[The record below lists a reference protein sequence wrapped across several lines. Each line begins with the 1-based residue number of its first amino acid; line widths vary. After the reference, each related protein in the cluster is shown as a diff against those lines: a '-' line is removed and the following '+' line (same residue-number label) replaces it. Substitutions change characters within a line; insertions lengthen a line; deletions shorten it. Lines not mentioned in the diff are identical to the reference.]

1 MTAVLS
7 GLWRF
12 AVRVLRAQHRDQL
25 ALRAAALAY
34 TTLFS
39 LVPLLT
45 VALATVARVQPERAE
60 LVVRAIATVL
70 PFSPTRVQVTLT
82 AFAERTA
89 GLGWAAVVVSALVTL
104 YAFYQIEEVIN
115 SIWGLPQRRQW
126 QWRLASLVALLITG
140 PLLLT
145 ALFSS
150 LFWLQS
156 QPWFPVIALATRP
169 LPLLFAVAALTALYR
184 WVPHTSVSWKAAA
197 TGAGV
202 ASGALALIHLGFRYY
217 LDVAANLNVVYGSLA
232 IVLFFLVSLF
242 LFWLALLLGAE
253 ASWVVGHPRVSRGQG
268 ETGSALHLLTVL
280 AREGTLP
287 DRRVTSML
295 GTSTAFVL
303 SRLSGEPPILART
316 ARGWRLARTPDTV
329 TAGEVQARLL
339 HAGERLGDEADSK
352 TTVAVLVKERDNGDS
367 DEQPV
372 IDSD

>member
-1 MTAVLS
+1 MTAS
-7 GLWRF
+7 IPRLWRF
-12 AVRVLRAQHRDQL
+12 AARVLRAQHRDQL

-89 GLGWAAVVVSALVTL
+89 GLGWAAIVVSALVTL

-115 SIWGLPQRRQW
+115 TIWGLPQRRQW
-126 QWRLASLVALLITG
+126 QWRLASLIALLLTG

-150 LFWLQS
+150 LFWLQAR
-156 QPWFPVIALATRP
+156 PWFPVIAIATRP
-169 LPLLFAVAALTALYR
+169 LPLLFAVGALTALYR
-184 WVPHTSVSWKAAA
+184 WVPHTVVSWRAAA
-197 TGAGV
+197 TGAAV
-202 ASGALALIHLGFRYY
+202 ASGSLALIHLGFRYY

-253 ASWVVGHPRVSRGQG
+253 ASWVVGHAKVSLEQG
-268 ETGSALHLLTVL
+268 ETGSALHLLTVM
-280 AREGTLP
+280 AREGTVP

-295 GTSTAFVL
+295 GTSTALVL
-303 SRLSGEPPILART
+303 SRLSGEPAIVTRT
-316 ARGWRLARTPDTV
+316 ARGWRLARTPDTI

-339 HAGERLGDEADSK
+339 HTGERLGDEHDSR
-352 TTVAVLVKERDNGDS
+352 TTVAVLVKERDSGDAEKAVES
-367 DEQPV
+367 D
-372 IDSD
+372 